1 MNALKLL
8 PAALLA
14 LVLASPAAAFGRLGG
29 DASKILDFGK
39 RAAEASEEISEAE
52 EIELGEGI
60 AAQLLGAAPLVND
73 PGLQRYVNR
82 VGLWL
87 ALQSERPNL
96 PWRFGVMDSDDVNA
110 FALPGGIVLITRG
123 LYERLRD
130 ESELAGVLGHEISH
144 VVAKDQVKAI
154 KKAMGREW
162 TVSVAGELTQRSDNE
177 LTRRFGEKAFKVG
190 TEVLVKGLDKQDEY
204 DADLAGMVL
213 AARGGYNPFGLV
225 GVLQTLDATRPED
238 RNVALLF
245 STHPTAASRL
255 ERLDASVGTQ
265 LDAYADSG
273 RSGKLYGR
281 P

>member
-39 RAAEASEEISEAE
+39 RAAEASEEITEAE

-162 TVSVAGELTQRSDNE
+162 TVSVAGELSQRSDNE
-177 LTRRFGEKAFKVG
+177 LTRRFGEKAC
-190 TEVLVKGLDKQDEY
+190 
-204 DADLAGMVL
+204 
-213 AARGGYNPFGLV
+213 
-225 GVLQTLDATRPED
+225 
-238 RNVALLF
+238 
-245 STHPTAASRL
+245 
-255 ERLDASVGTQ
+255 
-265 LDAYADSG
+265 
-273 RSGKLYGR
+273 
-281 P
+281 

>member
-1 MNALKLL
+1 GLAEPERGRPPDRVRRPPGRRPQPCQPDGPAGPAGVLPRIAQVLAQQEEPMNALKLL

-52 EIELGEGI
+52 EIEHGEGI
-60 AAQLLGAAPLVND
+60 DAQLLGAAPTVND

-154 KKAMGREW
+154 KKA
-162 TVSVAGELTQRSDNE
+162 
-177 LTRRFGEKAFKVG
+177 
-190 TEVLVKGLDKQDEY
+190 
-204 DADLAGMVL
+204 
-213 AARGGYNPFGLV
+213 
-225 GVLQTLDATRPED
+225 
-238 RNVALLF
+238 
-245 STHPTAASRL
+245 
-255 ERLDASVGTQ
+255 
-265 LDAYADSG
+265 
-273 RSGKLYGR
+273 
-281 P
+281 